1 MKQDRVLVGLGEI
14 LWDVFASGPRFGGAP
29 ANFACSA
36 AGLATEAF
44 EVHIAGAVGNDT
56 LGTQARKA
64 LLDHHVKTD
73 ALSIV
78 DYPTGQVLVSLD
90 GDGHASYEFAANS
103 AWDHLEWSDI
113 LESVAKTTDV
123 VCWGTLGQRSE
134 ISKQTIRR
142 FVASTPTHALRIL
155 DINLRS
161 PFWNQE
167 IIHNSLAMAN
177 VLKLNETELPV
188 VSEMLEFAGS
198 ELDVMRQIMS
208 KYSLQVVALTRGA
221 NGSVLIRDDNEHSEV
236 PGLPTTVIDTVG
248 AGDSFTA
255 CLALGLLQG
264 LTLDAINRWASQVAA
279 FVCSQPGATPELPSH
294 LRMAQQSFA

>member
-1 MKQDRVLVGLGEI
+1 MKKLVIVGLGEI
-14 LWDVFASGPRFGGAP
+14 LWDIFPSGPRFGGAP

-44 EVHIAGAVGNDT
+44 QVHIAGAVGNDK

-90 GDGHASYEFAANS
+90 DDGHASYEFAANS
-103 AWDHLEWSDI
+103 AWDHLEWSAD
-113 LESVAKTTDV
+113 LESLAKTTDV
-123 VCWGTLGQRSE
+123 VCWGTLCQRSE

-142 FVASTPTHALRIL
+142 FVASTPPHALRIL

-167 IIHNSLAMAN
+167 IIRDSLAMAN

-188 VSEMLEFAGS
+188 VCELLGLAGS
-198 ELDVMRQIMS
+198 DVQVMQEIMTE
-208 KYSLQVVALTRGA
+208 YSLQVVALTRGA
-221 NGSVLIRDDNEHSEV
+221 NGSVLLRNNNEQSEV
-236 PGLPTTVIDTVG
+236 PGLQTTVIDTVG

-255 CLALGLLQG
+255 CLALGLSQG
-264 LTLDAINRWASQVAA
+264 LTLDAINRWASQVAS
-279 FVCSQPGATPELPSH
+279 FVCSQPGATPKLPANLGMS
-294 LRMAQQSFA
+294 QQGFPK